1 MARMLNGKEQG
12 WSSAVKDVQAG
23 AHDFA
28 ADTAAAIDAP
38 ASPFSAVGVTSAD
51 FSCKKVGSACRAA
64 GEVFGLVLFLICP
77 HERAHSAWA
86 VAV

>member
-1 MARMLNGKEQG
+1 MLNGKEQG

-38 ASPFSAVGVTSAD
+38 ASPFSAVGVKSAD
-51 FSCKKVGSACRAA
+51 FSCSSACRAA
-64 GEVFGLVLFLICP
+64 GEVLGLVLFLICA

-86 VAV
+86 AAV